1 MKNIDYNSLLMYI
14 SLVFAIAILF
24 SILFGCSYKKNN
36 NYREYFETQETQE
49 TSDTSKSKSKNNS
62 SAKLSE
68 KEEKFKEQIKG
79 GMDEQTLQNFVVE
92 NNVSNENLQNI
103 IESFK
108 KELFSNS

>member
-1 MKNIDYNSLLMYI
+1 LVVHIKKIIIIENILKLKKLKKLKKLLILLSL
-14 SLVFAIAILF
+14 SLRIIHQL
-24 SILFGCSYKKNN
+24 
-36 NYREYFETQETQE
+36 
-49 TSDTSKSKSKNNS
+49 
-62 SAKLSE
+62 KLSE